1 MDHLL
6 GSAAVSR
13 SKRVLPLDTVEHP
26 CNLAFTRALA
36 RSFVKTIGI
45 HLSQL
50 FSGEALVAAAA
61 EVQWFFKDE
70 LGGDGGVFG
79 GPSEMT
85 LQQFTARLAMLELG
99 STDIPCMIQRNLGW
113 LRDALVLSAVEV
125 QALRWA
131 YCLYRDTS
139 GTVNRLLNQIT
150 YTASATAW
158 TALGLLLDV
167 SPAEVNRW
175 LNAPCRL
182 VGLGLLT
189 QSPPWPPPLT
199 VARHLQPSRTL
210 IYALEMPYRSTAGLV
225 HALTEAE
232 SSWLFEIDPVPD
244 SVVFTELFPLAAATA
259 YARTANHQSLT
270 ADDIVALVEWWSQ
283 HRLTQAACTALA
295 GHLDFWAIQRA
306 IRRCFVDASVSRDA
320 TRRVTHLRLL
330 QRYLPQP
337 YNRPRDRRLSA

>member
-6 GSAAVSR
+6 GGAAVSR
-13 SKRVLPLDTVEHP
+13 SKLVLPFDTVEHP
-26 CNLAFTRALA
+26 NNLAFTRALT
-36 RSFVKTIGI
+36 RSLVKTIGCN
-45 HLSQL
+45 LSQL

-61 EVQWFFKDE
+61 DVQRFFKKE
-70 LGGDGGVFG
+70 LGGDGAAFVD
-79 GPSEMT
+79 SEMT
-85 LQQFTARLAMLELG
+85 LQQFTTRLAMEELG
-99 STDIPCMIQRNLGW
+99 NASIPCTVQRNLGW
-113 LRDALVLSAVEV
+113 LRDALTLSAMEVE
-125 QALRWA
+125 ALLWA
-131 YCLYRDTS
+131 YCLYRDRS

-158 TALGLLLDV
+158 TVLGLLLDV
-167 SPAEVNRW
+167 PPAEVSRW

-182 VGLGLLT
+182 IGLGLLT

-210 IYALEMPYRSTAGLV
+210 IYALEMPYRSAAGLL

-244 SVVFTELFPLAAATA
+244 WVVFTELFPLAAATA

-283 HRLTQAACTALA
+283 HDISKEACAPLE
-295 GHLDFWAIQRA
+295 GRLDFATIQLAVRS
-306 IRRCFVDASVSRDA
+306 CFVEHSQSQRP
-320 TRRVTHLRLL
+320 VTQLAVL
-330 QRYLPQP
+330 QAVY
-337 YNRPRDRRLSA
+337 AIAK